1 MGVLL
6 CGACLRAIACELFVD
21 MADISEQIAAAKA
34 EVEKLKEEIRRV
46 RENLDDTNLRAF
58 TKDLEPAPRCAIKVR
73 RTLKGHL
80 AKIYALHWSEDKHRI
95 VSASQD
101 GKLLVWD
108 GLTTNKLHAIPLRS
122 SWVMTVAY
130 APSGNFVACG
140 GLDNICSVYNL
151 KSKDMPIRACREL
164 NAHTGYLSCCRF
176 IDNKRIVT
184 SSGDMTCVLW
194 DLEKGEKL
202 MEFAEHNGDVMS
214 LSIAAGAE
222 HFVSA
227 GCDATARLW
236 DMRTGKAQQTF
247 TGHTGDINT
256 VLYFPNNYAF
266 GTGSDD
272 YSCRLFD
279 IRADRELVSYSDDV
293 THGVTSIAYSLSGR
307 YMFAGYDNAQL
318 RVWDTLKGEVLNEL
332 SGHRGRVSCLGTS
345 HDGMALCT
353 GGWDNFL
360 KIWA

>member
-130 APSGNFVACG
+130 APSGNFVA
-140 GLDNICSVYNL
+140 S
-151 KSKDMPIRACREL
+151 
-164 NAHTGYLSCCRF
+164 
-176 IDNKRIVT
+176 
-184 SSGDMTCVLW
+184 
-194 DLEKGEKL
+194 
-202 MEFAEHNGDVMS
+202 
-214 LSIAAGAE
+214 
-222 HFVSA
+222 

-247 TGHTGDINT
+247 TGHAGDINT

-332 SGHRGRVSCLGTS
+332 SGHRGHVSCLGTS
-345 HDGMALCT
+345 HYGMALCT

>member
-1 MGVLL
+1 MS
-6 CGACLRAIACELFVD
+6 D
-21 MADISEQIAAAKA
+21 NDISEQIAQAKQ
-34 EVEKLKEEIRRV
+34 EVEQLKEEIRKV
-46 RENLDDTNLRAF
+46 RDQLDDTNLRNY
-58 TKDLEPAPRCAIKVR
+58 TKDLEGAPKCTIKIR
-73 RTLKGHL
+73 RTLRGHL
-80 AKIYALHWSEDKHRI
+80 AKVYALHWSEDKHRL

-108 GLTTNKLHAIPLRS
+108 ALTTNKLHAIPLRS

-130 APSGNFVACG
+130 APSGAFVACG

-151 KSKDMPIRACREL
+151 KSKEQKDGPIRACREL
-164 NAHTGYLSCCRF
+164 AAHTGYLSCCRF
-176 IDNKRIVT
+176 IDNKKIVT

-194 DLEKGEKL
+194 DLEESEKIL
-202 MEFAEHNGDVMS
+202 EFAEHNGDVMS
-214 LSIAAGAE
+214 LSLSKDSE
-222 HFVSA
+222 TFVSA

-236 DMRTGKAQQTF
+236 DLRTGKAEQTF

-272 YSCRLFD
+272 CSCRLFD
-279 IRADRELVSYSDDV
+279 IRADRELVSYSDDALA
-293 THGVTSIAYSLSGR
+293 HGVTSIAFSFSGR
-307 YMFAGYDNAQL
+307 YMFSGYDNASL
-318 RVWDTLKGEVLNEL
+318 RVWDTLKGETVNEL
-332 SGHRGRVSCLGTS
+332 NGHRGRVSCLGTS

-353 GGWDNFL
+353 GGWDNLL